1 MPEDHTML
9 LKIHLTQKGV
19 IGIFFKCHVIKQI
32 LFFTDQ
38 HTLTVFQI
46 DLTEMTKIMLRQP

>member
-46 DLTEMTKIMLRQP
+46 DLTEMTKIIQP